1 MVCVTHHRQM
11 GVVINCINSYRK
23 REKKEQMHTQCLM
36 QTFVFCLMKY
46 VMPES
51 SGINYFVSGLYQA
64 RIFKK
69 RSLYPGSG
77 YKYFSKVFCPTLYTP
92 FFSYGTTAHVEPCPP
107 LYSGFLITLERH
119 GRSDQPV
126 AEAST
131 YTGQHNV

>member
-1 MVCVTHHRQM
+1 M

-23 REKKEQMHTQCLM
+23 REKKEQTHTQCLM

-69 RSLYPGSG
+69 GVYILVRGTSILQRCSVRLCIP
-77 YKYFSKVFCPTLYTP
+77 P
-92 FFSYGTTAHVEPCPP
+92 FFYYGTTAHVEPCPP
-107 LYSGFLITLERH
+107 LYSGFLITLDYTH
-119 GRSDQPV
+119 GRSDHPV